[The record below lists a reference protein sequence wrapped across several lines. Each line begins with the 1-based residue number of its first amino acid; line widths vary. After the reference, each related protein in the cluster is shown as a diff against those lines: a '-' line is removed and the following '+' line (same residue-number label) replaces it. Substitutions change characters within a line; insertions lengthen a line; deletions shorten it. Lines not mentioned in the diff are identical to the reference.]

1 MKGFRLLLLVLAIC
15 LASGVKAQF
24 YDGSDDIY
32 YYVEEY
38 YEYEETATRWGP
50 YFILETYKTGNI
62 KKKFPDDENSASVFV
77 FNFDGK
83 TAAELT
89 ECSSGQS
96 VRAIKSYLQEKPSY
110 FEDKV
115 ETSIYDWKF
124 ESSSYSGTVYK
135 ASNRYNSKA
144 TYTFSPDRKKLVVKE
159 YRDLSLTESYW
170 RAWTYKLVDKSYFKV
185 GRSRTPSTA
194 LHE

>member
-1 MKGFRLLLLVLAIC
+1 MKGFRILLLGLVIC

-24 YDGSDDIY
+24 YDGPDDIR

-38 YEYEETATRWGP
+38 YEYEEW
-50 YFILETYKTGNI
+50 YFKPFVGNIKTGEI
-62 KKKFPDDENSASVFV
+62 KKKFPDDENSASVFA

-89 ECSSGQS
+89 GCSSGQS

-159 YRDLSLTESYW
+159 YRDISLTESYW

-185 GRSRTPSTA
+185 GRSRTPSNS